1 MLGFCVHLEIFSGAS
16 SGKNRPSNSQ
26 PRDPAFDPG
35 EEAKKFEGGQVRCRK
50 FIVVR
55 VDD

>member
-1 MLGFCVHLEIFSGAS
+1 MLGFCVHLEIFSRAS
-16 SGKNRPSNSQ
+16 SGKK
-26 PRDPAFDPG
+26 PAFKQPTTGPEYDRG

-50 FIVVR
+50 FVVVR